1 MKNKTYFS
9 TLPLKIDHFRDS
21 DDLNYTYVCNK
32 KMLNLPN
39 DKSGL
44 KFNAKLPIDD

>member
-21 DDLNYTYVCNK
+21 DDLNYTYVCNT